1 MRKGKSCAEAVGYV
15 YFTVRCGRSSAFL
28 DLAAAG
34 TSGSA
39 DGYAVFLDPYETT
52 GCLHRYECSS
62 DSGERGRVWGKT
74 AHGILRTAAAAFR
87 EKKAIHF
94 YDALEK
100 STQQSDIRP
109 FSAEE
114 WGIFLKAMES
124 LFSLEQAREE
134 QAFEGYLKQLDSCIY
149 QEQEA
154 KKEKRKVTLSITMM
168 GAAMVLLLL
177 L

>member
-1 MRKGKSCAEAVGYV
+1 MKQQVVYIGMSAPLILEREAEYGVKPLTEFYGQLLQLL
-15 YFTVRCGRSSAFL
+15 G
-28 DLAAAG
+28 
-34 TSGSA
+34 
-39 DGYAVFLDPYETT
+39 
-52 GCLHRYECSS
+52 
-62 DSGERGRVWGKT
+62 
-74 AHGILRTAAAAFR
+74 